1 MKRILVVDDNMASLK
16 QIGAQLSGNY
26 QISLAKSGNQALKI
40 CSQIHPDLILLDVKM
55 PDMDGFE
62 TNAALKRDSEL
73 NRIPV
78 VFLSGNYDIETEIRG
93 LESGAVDY
101 ITKPAEKNI
110 LLHRIEL
117 HLKLNDYQ
125 TNLERTVKELEDS
138 IVLSFADLV
147 ECKNDNTG
155 GHVLRTGK
163 YAGILGLELLKR
175 GIFPD
180 DITED
185 SVELITRAAPFH
197 DIGKI
202 GISDVILL
210 KPGPLDKDEYN
221 EIKRHTVIGANVL
234 LNIYERTP
242 TQRYLKYAAIAAEG
256 HHERYDGK
264 GYPYG
269 LKGGEIPVISRVMA
283 VANVFDAC
291 LTERIYRKALS
302 PSEAFGVIMNGRGTE
317 FDPAIVDCFAEAYP
331 EFPAVDMSQYQ
342 ILSL

>member
-1 MKRILVVDDNMASLK
+1 MASLK
-16 QIGAQLSGNY
+16 QIGAQLLGNY
-26 QISLAKSGNQALKI
+26 QISLSKSGLQALKI
-40 CSQIHPDLILLDVKM
+40 CSQIHPDLILLDVEM
-55 PDMDGFE
+55 PEMDGFE
-62 TNAALKRDSEL
+62 TNSALKRDHEL

-78 VFLSGNYDIETEIRG
+78 IFLTGNYDVETEIRG
-93 LESGAVDY
+93 LKSGAVDY

-125 TNLERTVKELEDS
+125 TNLERTIKELEDS

-155 GHVLRTGK
+155 GHVLRTSK
-163 YAGILGLELLKR
+163 YVGILGLELLKR

-180 DITED
+180 DVTEE
-185 SVELITRAAPFH
+185 SVELMTRAAPFH

-202 GISDVILL
+202 GISDIILL
-210 KPGPLDKDEYN
+210 KPGPLTEEEYN
-221 EIKRHTVIGANVL
+221 EIKRHTIIGANVL

-242 TQRYLKYAAIAAEG
+242 TQHYLKYAAIAAEG

-269 LKGGEIPVISRVMA
+269 LKGEEIPVFSRLMA

-302 PSEAFGVIMNGRGTE
+302 PPEAFDVIIDGGGTE
-317 FDPAIVDCFAEAYP
+317 FDPVIVDCFAEVYP
-331 EFPAVDMSQYQ
+331 AFPSMDMSQQ
-342 ILSL
+342 RVLGVWNGVSGV